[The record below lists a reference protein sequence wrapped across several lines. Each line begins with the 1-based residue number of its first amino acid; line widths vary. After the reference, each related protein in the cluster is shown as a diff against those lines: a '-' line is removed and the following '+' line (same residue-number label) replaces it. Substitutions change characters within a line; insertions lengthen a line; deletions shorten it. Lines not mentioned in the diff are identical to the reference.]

1 MKSRFLYEYDFGD
14 RWEHELLVEKI
25 LPRDEGEHYPL
36 CRTGTRAC
44 PPEEDVSQVLIPD
57 QRDRPNA

>member
-1 MKSRFLYEYDFGD
+1 MKSRYLYEDDFGD

-44 PPEEDVSQVLIPD
+44 PPRIAVGSGDMLIFS
-57 QRDRPNA
+57 